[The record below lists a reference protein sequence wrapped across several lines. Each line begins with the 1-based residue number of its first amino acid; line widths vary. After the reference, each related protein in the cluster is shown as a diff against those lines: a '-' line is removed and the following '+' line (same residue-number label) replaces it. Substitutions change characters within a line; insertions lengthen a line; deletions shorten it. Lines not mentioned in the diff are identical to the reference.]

1 MPATEFDDH
10 RGKEGCGGWWISLE
24 EARTRSCNKSK
35 WWEISEAVPGEQIQ
49 QECQEEEKKQE
60 EQPDFLTNNGPE
72 GKPVWLYSS
81 GSMYVGQW
89 KEQGTEEGYAVEHGY
104 GVTYLLLN
112 RMPRALVCFGKRKD
126 GILNAMPGSK
136 ILT

>member
-1 MPATEFDDH
+1 MRAPAHTH
-10 RGKEGCGGWWISLE
+10 TRGRRRRRRVAGSL
-24 EARTRSCNKSK
+24 S
-35 WWEISEAVPGEQIQ
+35 
-49 QECQEEEKKQE
+49 
-60 EQPDFLTNNGPE
+60 EQPDFLTNNSPE

-89 KEQGTEEGYAVEHGY
+89 KEQGTEEGHAVEHGY
-104 GVTYLLLN
+104 GVTYLSLN
-112 RMPRALVCFGKRKD
+112 RMPRALVYFGKRKD